1 MRRIAPIRLEYDPKT
16 LWFDP
21 GELEIVKDQAV
32 VVNTARGNEFGVAAS
47 GIVEV
52 EDERVE
58 SLKTPLQPV
67 LRVATEEDFAQR
79 DEMRRLSA
87 EALPVFRELA
97 AETNENMRPVMVEYL
112 FDGTKAVFLFESE
125 ERADF
130 RDLVRRL
137 TNRLH
142 VRVDMRQI
150 GVRDEARIVGG
161 LGHCG
166 QELCCRRLGGEFN
179 PVSIRMAKAQDL
191 SLNPAQISGVCG
203 RLMCCLRYEYD
214 TYKDFKAR
222 APKQNATIHTPEGDF
237 KVCELD
243 TPHEEVVLRVDKNKK
258 VRIPLAAFDPVPEDA
273 ESPRP
278 KSIGEA
284 YYEYANANDFSAKI
298 ASTMASTERFTRQDK
313 LAEQGMVRHNP
324 LRQKEEKQETAE
336 QPPAHRKRR
345 SRGGR
350 GSGQGHV
357 QEAHENARSRARHA
371 AEEQGKA
378 AEQASEARRRRR
390 RRSGSK
396 PAADAPAPTR
406 AQSPKATAAQQAR
419 KRKQADAAAKPAAK
433 DGAPTAHRR
442 TRRRSHR
449 TGGAST
455 DEQ

>member
-1 MRRIAPIRLEYDPKT
+1 MKRIAPIRLEYDPKT

-21 GELEIVKDQAV
+21 GELEIAKGDSV
-32 VVNTARGNEFGVAAS
+32 VVETARGIEFGEAAT

-58 SLKTPLQPV
+58 GLKTPLRPV
-67 LRVATEEDFAQR
+67 LRVAGEEDFAQR

-87 EALPVFRELA
+87 EALPIFRELA
-97 AETNENMRPVMVEYL
+97 AETNEQMRPIMVEYL

-130 RDLVRRL
+130 RELVRKL

-214 TYKDFKAR
+214 TYKDFKTR
-222 APKQNATIHTPEGDF
+222 APKLSATIHTPEGDF

-243 TPHEEVVLRVDKNKK
+243 MPHEVVVLRVDKNKK
-258 VRIPLAAFDPVPEDA
+258 VRIPLTAFDPVEEGA
-273 ESPRP
+273 ESQRP
-278 KSIGEA
+278 KSIGDA
-284 YYEYANANDFSAKI
+284 YYEYANANDLVARMT
-298 ASTMASTERFTRQDK
+298 AAMGTTERFTGEDK
-313 LAEQGMVRHNP
+313 LAEKGVVRHNP
-324 LRQKEEKQETAE
+324 ARSKEEVPAE
-336 QPPAHRKRR
+336 EPVAPSRRKRR
-345 SRGGR
+345 SRTNRTPGQQREAVKETPRGR
-350 GSGQGHV
+350 AQ
-357 QEAHENARSRARHA
+357 RAA
-371 AEEQGKA
+371 AEAEKA
-378 AEQASEARRRRR
+378 HDASEPRKRRRRR
-390 RRSGSK
+390 G
-396 PAADAPAPTR
+396 AAAHAEGAPAPR
-406 AQSPKATAAQQAR
+406 QAPAAASR
-419 KRKQADAAAKPAAK
+419 KRKTAEGPDAAAKPAT
-433 DGAPTAHRR
+433 GNGTTHRR
-442 TRRRSHR
+442 VRRRSHKA
-449 TGGAST
+449 GGANT
-455 DEQ
+455 DEQV